1 MHIQQDSPVA
11 FPISF
16 RPEAIFTV
24 LRDIAK
30 RMRKGGKS
38 AKDNGVASRIGPQ
51 LRYDIGEIDYIP
63 RPVSPD
69 ESQSSYQSPEAI
81 WLRYFLK

>member
-51 LRYDIGEIDYIP
+51 LRYDIGEIDYIL

-69 ESQSSYQSPEAI
+69 ENQSSYQTPEAI

>member
-16 RPEAIFTV
+16 RPDAIFTL
-24 LRDIAK
+24 LRNFAK